1 MRRTWPVH
9 ATLAGLVLAACV
21 TINVYFPEAAAE
33 RAADRVIDNVWGQQ
47 LPAETPAG
55 PPPPTGAASP
65 PATSLFARAAVG
77 LLDLVMPAA
86 HAQANFDISTP
97 AINALVESMKQ
108 RFTGLEPYFDS
119 GAIGLAADAT
129 IEVRDRNLIPLAER
143 NRVRQLVADENADRN
158 RLYSEIA
165 QANDHPEWEGQVRDT
180 FAERWIARARAG
192 WYYRNANGEWG
203 QK

>member
-1 MRRTWPVH
+1 MRRALPLNVTI
-9 ATLAGLVLAACV
+9 AGLFLAACV

-47 LPAETPAG
+47 PAETPAVV
-55 PPPPTGAASP
+55 P
-65 PATSLFARAAVG
+65 PATGGATAPPSSLFARAGLG
-77 LLDLVMPAA
+77 LLDIVLPAA

-108 RFTGLEPYFDS
+108 RFASLEPWFNS
-119 GAIGLAADAT
+119 GAIGLAGDAT
-129 IEVRDRNLIPLAER
+129 IEIRDRNLVPLAER

-158 RLYSEIA
+158 KLYREIA
-165 QANDHPEWEGQVRDT
+165 EANGHPEWESQVRET
-180 FAERWIARARAG
+180 FAERWIARARGG
-192 WYYRNANGEWG
+192 WYYRNENGEWT